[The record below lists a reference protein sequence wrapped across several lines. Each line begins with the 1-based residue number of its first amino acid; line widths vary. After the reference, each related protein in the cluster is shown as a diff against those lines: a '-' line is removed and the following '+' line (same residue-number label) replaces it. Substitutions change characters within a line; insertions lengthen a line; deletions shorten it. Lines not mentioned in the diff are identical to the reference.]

1 MAFVIL
7 IACLLSVIIISIVW
21 PLHFLRGQWG
31 ETEPAHRGRR
41 MAILLAAALVLTW
54 PYLAI
59 KGVELR
65 HVLARV
71 PAPLNIWWIDYRL
84 ERSWGIGL
92 PGDNE
97 EGFVVYR
104 LASGSARWA
113 RSKGERLGEFLPG
126 GAKAWH
132 STPVDAIGEH
142 DRWHPYDQDGKS
154 ERHSATIF
162 EYLGQ
167 YGYSIPIEAGRD
179 ADANQ
184 AINNP
189 GSFYSYGSGGSVT
202 IVDPARGKL
211 YFAYAG

>member
-1 MAFVIL
+1 MVFVIL
-7 IACLLSVIIISIVW
+7 IACLLSAIIISIVW
-21 PLHFLRGQWG
+21 PLHFLCGLWREMGS
-31 ETEPAHRGRR
+31 AHCVRR
-41 MAILLAAALVLTW
+41 AAILLAAALVIGW
-54 PYLAI
+54 PYLAF
-59 KGVELR
+59 KGMELR

-71 PAPLNIWWIDYRL
+71 PAPLHISWIDYRL

-97 EGFVVYR
+97 VGFVVYR

-113 RSKGERLGEFLPG
+113 RSKGARLREFLPG
-126 GAKAWH
+126 GAQTWH

-142 DRWHPYDQDGKS
+142 DRWHPYDQDGKA
-154 ERHSATIF
+154 ERHPATIF
-162 EYLGQ
+162 EYLGR